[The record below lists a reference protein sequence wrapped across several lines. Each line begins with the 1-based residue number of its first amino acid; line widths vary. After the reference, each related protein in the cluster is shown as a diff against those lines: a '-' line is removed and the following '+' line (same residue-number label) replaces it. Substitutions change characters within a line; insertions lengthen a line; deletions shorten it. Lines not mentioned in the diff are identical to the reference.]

1 MCIQISSQT
10 LGQKNTKLSLLAV
23 SVAFPEAMGKFSL
36 DFG

>member
-10 LGQKNTKLSLLAV
+10 LGQNNTKLCLLAV
-23 SVAFPEAMGKFSL
+23 SVTFPEAMGKLSF